1 MENKKGGFNLL
12 RETGGKQS
20 VSCVERIVRIPRT
33 TSVSFSKFF
42 KRCTVHTFY
51 LFFCSLSLCM
61 SVAMI
66 TSREADRM
74 GISYIVSFLVVVV
87 VVLIVKR
94 KPYSRQLLSVT
105 G

>member
-1 MENKKGGFNLL
+1 
-12 RETGGKQS
+12 
-20 VSCVERIVRIPRT
+20 
-33 TSVSFSKFF
+33 
-42 KRCTVHTFY
+42 
-51 LFFCSLSLCM
+51 M

-87 VVLIVKR
+87 VVVLIVKR

>member
-1 MENKKGGFNLL
+1 MCGENRAHSSYHQRL
-12 RETGGKQS
+12 
-20 VSCVERIVRIPRT
+20 
-33 TSVSFSKFF
+33 FF
-42 KRCTVHTFY
+42 LNFLKDVLYILFTY
-51 LFFCSLSLCM
+51 FFCSLSLCM

-87 VVLIVKR
+87 VVVLIVKR

>member
-1 MENKKGGFNLL
+1 
-12 RETGGKQS
+12 
-20 VSCVERIVRIPRT
+20 
-33 TSVSFSKFF
+33 
-42 KRCTVHTFY
+42 
-51 LFFCSLSLCM
+51 M

>member
-1 MENKKGGFNLL
+1 
-12 RETGGKQS
+12 
-20 VSCVERIVRIPRT
+20 
-33 TSVSFSKFF
+33 
-42 KRCTVHTFY
+42 
-51 LFFCSLSLCM
+51 M

-74 GISYIVSFLVVVV
+74 GISYIVSFLAVVV